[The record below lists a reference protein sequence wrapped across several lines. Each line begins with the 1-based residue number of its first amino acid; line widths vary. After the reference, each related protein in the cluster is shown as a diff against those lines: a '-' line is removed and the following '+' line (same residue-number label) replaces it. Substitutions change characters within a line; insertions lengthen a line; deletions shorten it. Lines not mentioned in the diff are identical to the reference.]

1 MAGVFLLFKYGL
13 PSNVLEGTVL
23 IIEEKQEEANK
34 RSRINKKI
42 TIKSYIGLSLIGIG
56 FLLQLIR
63 SNLPF
68 LKKYFL

>member
-34 RSRINKKI
+34 RSRINKKNNYQI
-42 TIKSYIGLSLIGIG
+42 IYRVIFNWYWIFTPINKV
-56 FLLQLIR
+56 
-63 SNLPF
+63 
-68 LKKYFL
+68 